1 MTKTSPAN
9 SPRQKYV
16 SKICGNLESIKK
28 QPKSVN
34 FYNALIVKGL
44 YFDISDCFWLF
55 YASKYYIK
63 PQLLTMLCFSILSCI
78 LFKNYIK
85 PQLAEATG
93 DFRDSCILF
102 KNYIKPQLAE
112 ATGDFRDSCILF
124 KNYIKPQQ
132 LVNSADT
139 IKSCI
144 LFKNYIKPQQAR
156 RSGAVMAGCILFK
169 NYIKPQPRCWTP
181 DARSVVSY
189 LKTTSNHNATAE
201 QGCRPAV
208 VSYLKTTSNHNV
220 DSVLPASYELYLI

>member
-85 PQLAEATG
+85 PQPRALTLLIFDCLQLFCRPKTMCRALRG
-93 DFRDSCILF
+93 SRFVRFFRSYRY
-102 KNYIKPQLAE
+102 KYIKKIPIVA
-112 ATGDFRDSCILF
+112 AFRAVRARPDPRNSSC
-124 KNYIKPQQ
+124 
-132 LVNSADT
+132 
-139 IKSCI
+139 
-144 LFKNYIKPQQAR
+144 R
-156 RSGAVMAGCILFK
+156 RIVC
-169 NYIKPQPRCWTP
+169 P
-181 DARSVVSY
+181 
-189 LKTTSNHNATAE
+189 
-201 QGCRPAV
+201 
-208 VSYLKTTSNHNV
+208 
-220 DSVLPASYELYLI
+220 

>member
-102 KNYIKPQLAE
+102 KNYIKPQRRPRISSSLL
-112 ATGDFRDSCILF
+112 RCILF
-124 KNYIKPQQ
+124 KNYIKPQ
-132 LVNSADT
+132 LAE
-139 IKSCI
+139 
-144 LFKNYIKPQQAR
+144 
-156 RSGAVMAGCILFK
+156 AVAAVPGGCILFK
-169 NYIKPQPRCWTP
+169 NYIKPQLRLSRLSSVT
-181 DARSVVSY
+181 VVSY
-189 LKTTSNHNATAE
+189 LKTTSNHNGKNE
-201 QGCRPAV
+201 CISGFRV
-208 VSYLKTTSNHNV
+208 VSYLKTTSNHNCRTFV
-220 DSVLPASYELYLI
+220 PTYHGLYLI